1 LKKFKSKKIAA
12 IILSAIITTLIII
25 SCDNDDEILPE
36 YVGKWVTEKP
46 IPGAHGFLS
55 VKYYLE
61 LTQNEFKEIFIQP
74 TQTPPYSISTQI
86 SLEGTVTV
94 SENILKLTIHKLSIS
109 NYDSATG
116 AVSEPYETRT
126 YKDEDFGSEFNYI
139 RITSNHEVE
148 YSFVDGKLILKVDEN
163 LDGIYSE
170 SEEYIYSKQ

>member
-1 LKKFKSKKIAA
+1 MRLAPVFLIA
-12 IILSAIITTLIII
+12 ILTIVIII
-25 SCDNDDEILPE
+25 SCENDDEISPE

-61 LTQNEFKEIFIQP
+61 FTQNEFKETFIQP
-74 TQTPPYSISTQI
+74 IQTQNPNVKGSQI
-86 SLEGTVTV
+86 ILEGTVSV
-94 SENILKLTIHKLSIS
+94 SGNILKLIIHKLSIS
-109 NYDSATG
+109 NYDSNSG

-139 RITSNHEVE
+139 RITSNHEIE

-163 LDGIYSE
+163 LDGKYSE

>member
-1 LKKFKSKKIAA
+1 MEKLKFMRPATIFLIS
-12 IILSAIITTLIII
+12 ILTIVIII
-25 SCDNDDEILPE
+25 SCGNDDEVPPE

-46 IPGAHGFLS
+46 IPGTHGFFS

-61 LTQNEFKEIFIQP
+61 LTQNDFKETFG
-74 TQTPPYSISTQI
+74 TPYSSDTQI
-86 SLEGTVTV
+86 SLEGTVSV
-94 SENILKLTIHKLSIS
+94 SGNILKLIIHKLSIS
-109 NYDSATG
+109 NYDSTSG

-126 YKDEDFGSEFNYI
+126 YKDEDFGSEFNYV

>member
-1 LKKFKSKKIAA
+1 MKKLKIMRLAPVFLIA
-12 IILSAIITTLIII
+12 ILTIVIII
-25 SCDNDDEILPE
+25 SCENDDEVPPE

-46 IPGAHGFLS
+46 IPGTHGFLS

-61 LTQNEFKEIFIQP
+61 LTKNDFKEIFIQP
-74 TQTPPYSISTQI
+74 TKTPPYSISTQI
-86 SLEGTVTV
+86 SLEGTVTG

-126 YKDEDFGSEFNYI
+126 YKDEDFGSEFNYV

-170 SEEYIYSKQ
+170 SEEYIYYKQ